1 MPEVQYPAPQHVSNF
16 LEVADAKKPRKAKG
30 AEQKQQSSS
39 GLRKERSVPS
49 KKSDSMKSQA
59 GKRSNLI
66 PMSSSHNSLAVL
78 NLNFQLHVIK
88 ISGLNL
94 S

>member
-1 MPEVQYPAPQHVSNF
+1 MLEVQHPAPQHVSNF

-30 AEQKQQSSS
+30 TEQKQQSSS

-59 GKRSNLI
+59 GKRSNLV
-66 PMSSSHNSLAVL
+66 PMSSSAVV
-78 NLNFQLHVIK
+78 QK
-88 ISGLNL
+88 SAIST
-94 S
+94 STCSSKKVSSID